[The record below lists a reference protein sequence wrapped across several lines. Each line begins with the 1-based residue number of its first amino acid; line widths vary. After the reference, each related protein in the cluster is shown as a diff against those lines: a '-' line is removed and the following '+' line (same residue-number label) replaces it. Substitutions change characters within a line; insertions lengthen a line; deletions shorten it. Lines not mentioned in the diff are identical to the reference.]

1 MRQTYD
7 IRLTTAHFLEHVEKR
22 RLTVAG
28 RACESVLAVA
38 VRLEPPEHVAVDP
51 FEAGGK
57 GIMRVGGS
65 VILHNITS
73 IKKS

>member
-1 MRQTYD
+1 MRQTYN
-7 IRLTTAHFLEHVEKR
+7 IRFATAHFLKYIEER

-38 VRLEPPEHVAVDP
+38 VRLESFEHVAVDP